1 MILGTEEKIMINKK
15 ETLKYKSE
23 TISYEII
30 RSKIKNLYIY
40 VKEGKVTVKAPIK
53 INDKLIQEFVNK
65 KAKWIYDSL
74 KKEKEHNKIEKEIGL
89 EDVQRLGGIV
99 ENYIEKYTKLL
110 KETPNKVRIRDIKYA
125 WGSCSSNRNIT
136 INQKLANKKKEII
149 EYVVLHEMCH
159 LKYMNHSK
167 DFWDLLESHMPE
179 YKKYRKIL
187 KE

>member
-1 MILGTEEKIMINKK
+1 MINKK
-15 ETLKYKSE
+15 EILKYNSE

-30 RSKIKNLYIY
+30 RSKIKHLYIY
-40 VKEGKVTVKAPIK
+40 VKKGKVTVKAPTK
-53 INDKLIQEFVNK
+53 MKDKLIQEFVNK
-65 KAKWIYDSL
+65 KAKWIYNSL
-74 KKEKEHNKIEKEIGL
+74 KKENDKKEEHIEEKDIQKLKI
-89 EDVQRLGGIV
+89 IV
-99 ENYIEKYTKLL
+99 KKYIEKYTKLL

-136 INQKLANKKKEII
+136 INQKLANKKEEVI

-167 DFWDLLESHMPE
+167 DFWNLLENHMPE

>member
-1 MILGTEEKIMINKK
+1 MINKK
-15 ETLKYKSE
+15 EILKYNSE

-30 RSKIKNLYIY
+30 RSKIKHLYIY
-40 VKEGKVTVKAPIK
+40 VKKGKVTVKAPTK
-53 INDKLIQEFVNK
+53 MKDKLIQEFVNK
-65 KAKWIYDSL
+65 KAKWIYNSL
-74 KKEKEHNKIEKEIGL
+74 KKENDKKEEHIEEEDIQKLKI
-89 EDVQRLGGIV
+89 IV
-99 ENYIEKYTKLL
+99 KKYIEKYTKLL

-136 INQKLANKKKEII
+136 INQKLANKKEEVI

-167 DFWDLLESHMPE
+167 DFWNLLENHMPE

>member
-1 MILGTEEKIMINKK
+1 MINKK
-15 ETLKYKSE
+15 EILKYNSE

-30 RSKIKNLYIY
+30 RSKIKKLYIY
-40 VKEGKVTVKAPIK
+40 VKEGKVTVKAPTK
-53 INDKLIQEFVNK
+53 MKDKLIQEFVNK
-65 KAKWIYDSL
+65 KAKWIYNSL
-74 KKEKEHNKIEKEIGL
+74 KKENDKKEEHIEEEDIQKLKI
-89 EDVQRLGGIV
+89 IV
-99 ENYIEKYTKLL
+99 KKYIEKYTKLL
-110 KETPNKVRIRDIKYA
+110 KETPNKVRIKDIKYA

-136 INQKLANKKKEII
+136 INQKLANKKEEVI

-167 DFWDLLESHMPE
+167 DFWNLLENHMPE

>member
-1 MILGTEEKIMINKK
+1 MINKK
-15 ETLKYKSE
+15 EILKYNSE

-40 VKEGKVTVKAPIK
+40 VKEGKVTVKAPTK
-53 INDKLIQEFVNK
+53 MKDKLIQEFVNK
-65 KAKWIYDSL
+65 KAKWIYNSL
-74 KKEKEHNKIEKEIGL
+74 KKENDKKEEHIEEEDIQKLKI
-89 EDVQRLGGIV
+89 IV
-99 ENYIEKYTKLL
+99 KKYIEKYTKLL

-136 INQKLANKKKEII
+136 INQKLANKKEEVI

-167 DFWDLLESHMPE
+167 DFWNLLENHMPE

>member
-1 MILGTEEKIMINKK
+1 MINKK
-15 ETLKYKSE
+15 EILKYNSE

-40 VKEGKVTVKAPIK
+40 VKEGKVTVKAPTK
-53 INDKLIQEFVNK
+53 MKDKLIQEFVNK
-65 KAKWIYDSL
+65 KAKWIYNSL
-74 KKEKEHNKIEKEIGL
+74 KKENDKKEEHIEEEDIQKLKI
-89 EDVQRLGGIV
+89 IV
-99 ENYIEKYTKLL
+99 KKYIEKYTKLL

-136 INQKLANKKKEII
+136 INQKLANKKEEIT

-167 DFWDLLESHMPE
+167 DFWNLLENHMPE

>member
-1 MILGTEEKIMINKK
+1 MINKK
-15 ETLKYKSE
+15 EILKYNSE

-40 VKEGKVTVKAPIK
+40 VKEGKVTVKAPTK
-53 INDKLIQEFVNK
+53 MKDKLIQEFVNK
-65 KAKWIYDSL
+65 KAKWIYNSL
-74 KKEKEHNKIEKEIGL
+74 KKENDKQEEHIEKEDIQKL
-89 EDVQRLGGIV
+89 EIV
-99 ENYIEKYTKLL
+99 VKKYIEKYTKLL
-110 KETPNKVRIRDIKYA
+110 KETPNKVRIKDIKYA

-136 INQKLANKKKEII
+136 INQKLANKKEEVI

-167 DFWDLLESHMPE
+167 DFWNLLENHMPE

>member
-1 MILGTEEKIMINKK
+1 MINKK
-15 ETLKYKSE
+15 EILKYNSE

-40 VKEGKVTVKAPIK
+40 VKEGKVTVKAPTK
-53 INDKLIQEFVNK
+53 MKDKLIQEFVNK
-65 KAKWIYDSL
+65 KAKWIYNSL
-74 KKEKEHNKIEKEIGL
+74 KKENDKKEEHIEEEDIQKLKI
-89 EDVQRLGGIV
+89 IV
-99 ENYIEKYTKLL
+99 KKYIEKYTKLL
-110 KETPNKVRIRDIKYA
+110 KETPNKVRIKDIKYA

-136 INQKLANKKKEII
+136 INQKLANKKEEVI

-167 DFWDLLESHMPE
+167 DFWNLLENHMPE